1 MKFVPALLA
10 FTIAGS
16 AVAADQ
22 PWVTYEGKE
31 GAGKG
36 KHVVLLAGDEEY
48 RSEEALP
55 QLGKILS
62 QHHGFKSTVVF
73 SISPQTGEIDPKT
86 TNNQPGI
93 EALAT
98 ADVCIML
105 LRFRNWPAEQMKHFI
120 SYFESGKPIIALR
133 TSTHA
138 FDIQDKSSPFAKF
151 HWKSTEGWIGGFG
164 QHVLGETWVSHHGV
178 HKKEATRGVIEAS
191 AKDHPVLRGV
201 QDIFGT
207 TDVYEVK
214 NLPKDAKVLVRGQVL
229 AGMNPT
235 DAPLPGAKNDPMM
248 PIVWTREYKHE
259 SGKTNKILTTTM
271 GSGTDFENEGLRR
284 LVVNGAYWTTGLEDK
299 IPAQANVSIVG
310 EYKPSFYGFD
320 GFIKGVKPSA
330 HELKQ

>member
-1 MKFVPALLA
+1 
-10 FTIAGS
+10 
-16 AVAADQ
+16 
-22 PWVTYEGKE
+22 
-31 GAGKG
+31 
-36 KHVVLLAGDEEY
+36 
-48 RSEEALP
+48 
-55 QLGKILS
+55 
-62 QHHGFKSTVVF
+62 
-73 SISPQTGEIDPKT
+73 
-86 TNNQPGI
+86 
-93 EALAT
+93 
-98 ADVCIML
+98 L